1 MPRTRRSDY
10 LTDGSYYH
18 VISRSINQTPIFRD
32 AEDFARFRH
41 LEREAKQQFP
51 IRLFHYVFMTTHF
64 HLVLQTVRSVDLA
77 LHLRYLKW
85 HYTLWMRKK
94 YGWNGPIWRERY
106 RSIPIEDETYLSAC
120 GLYVE
125 LNPLRAGICATAEE
139 YAFSSARKYGLGQ
152 PDDLLDEYYPTPV
165 SEPLA
170 AAARNPLV
178 ADLIFARS
186 DQVMIPAAS
195 Q

>member
-1 MPRTRRSDY
+1 MARAPRSSY
-10 LTDGSYYH
+10 LADDSYYH
-18 VISRSINQTPIFRD
+18 VISRSINQTAIFRD
-32 AEDFARFRH
+32 PEDLARIHAFA
-41 LEREAKQQFP
+41 REAKRQFP

-64 HLVLQTVRSVDLA
+64 HLVLQTVRAADLA

-94 YGWNGPIWRERY
+94 YGWKGPIWRERY
-106 RSIPIEDETYLSAC
+106 RSLPIRDETYLSAC

-125 LNPLRAGICATAEE
+125 LNPVRAGMCRDAAE
-139 YAFSSARKYGLGQ
+139 YAYSSARKYELGR

-165 SEPLA
+165 PESLA

-178 ADLIFARS
+178 ADHLFTAPNHTATS
-186 DQVMIPAAS
+186 PNPA
-195 Q
+195 